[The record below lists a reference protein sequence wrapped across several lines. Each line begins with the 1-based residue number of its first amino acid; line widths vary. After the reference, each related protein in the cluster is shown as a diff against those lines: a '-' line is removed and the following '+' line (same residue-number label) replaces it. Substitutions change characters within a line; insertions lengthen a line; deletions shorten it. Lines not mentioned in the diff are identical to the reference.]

1 MNFERMFLFGF
12 SGTLLAL
19 MMFISIGSV
28 NVYAITIKIESPV
41 VNQQV
46 PVGELTI
53 SGISSDNSSSQCQVY
68 LDWNN
73 LKPYQLA
80 TPTGSNGS
88 ADFSKWSFTYT
99 SKYHLIQT
107 GVNDLTSKITCLVP
121 PAGPTVTKWYSI
133 NVTGTTTSNQSS
145 NVQLPLPTANTKTPA
160 SNTKTPASNTQT
172 PASNTQTPA
181 SNTQTPAS
189 NTQTPSSNTQT
200 PASNTQTPASNTQTP
215 ASNTQTPSPQSGASV
230 NTTNTSN
237 SNKINLQINV
247 ETNPI
252 SAGERQKVA
261 VTASDPQ
268 TGNTLDRVFVRLT
281 IKDPSGNVLK
291 DYTDT
296 DGELAPSFRID
307 KDIPGTYSVLASA
320 SQAGIKATKSTTF
333 IVQ

>member
-1 MNFERMFLFGF
+1 MNFEKMLLFGF

-28 NVYAITIKIESPV
+28 SVYAISIKIESPLS
-41 VNQQV
+41 NQKV
-46 PVGELTI
+46 PVGQLTI
-53 SGISSDNSSSQCQVY
+53 SGTSSDNSSAQCQVY

-107 GVNDLTSKITCLVP
+107 GLNDLTSKITCLVP

-133 NVTGTTTSNQSS
+133 NVTGATTSNQSS

-160 SNTKTPASNTQT
+160 SNTQTPASNNQT
-172 PASNTQTPA
+172 PASNTQT
-181 SNTQTPAS
+181 S
-189 NTQTPSSNTQT
+189 
-200 PASNTQTPASNTQTP
+200 
-215 ASNTQTPSPQSGASV
+215 SPQSGASV
-230 NTTNTSN
+230 DTTNTSN
-237 SNKINLQINV
+237 SNKINLEINV

-252 SAGERQKVA
+252 PAGDRQKVA

-281 IKDPSGNVLK
+281 IKDPSGNVVK

-296 DGELAPSFRID
+296 DGELSPSFRLD
-307 KDIPGTYSVLASA
+307 KDITGTYSVLASA
-320 SQAGIKATKSTTF
+320 SQAGIKTTKSTTF

>member
-1 MNFERMFLFGF
+1 MNFERMLLFGF

-19 MMFISIGSV
+19 MMFISIVSV
-28 NVYAITIKIESPV
+28 NVYAISIKIESPLG
-41 VNQQV
+41 NQQV

-53 SGISSDNSSSQCQVY
+53 SGTSSDNSSSQCQVY

-107 GVNDLTSKITCLVP
+107 GLNDLTSKITCLVP
-121 PAGPTVTKWYSI
+121 PSGPTVTKWYSI
-133 NVTGTTTSNQSS
+133 NVTGTTSSNQST

-160 SNTKTPASNTQT
+160 SNNTQT
-172 PASNTQTPA
+172 PASNTQI
-181 SNTQTPAS
+181 
-189 NTQTPSSNTQT
+189 
-200 PASNTQTPASNTQTP
+200 
-215 ASNTQTPSPQSGASV
+215 PSPQSGASV
-230 NTTNTSN
+230 DTTNTSN
-237 SNKINLQINV
+237 SNKINLEVSVQN
-247 ETNPI
+247 NPI
-252 SAGERQKVA
+252 SAGDRQQ
-261 VTASDPQ
+261 VTATATDPQ

-281 IKDPSGNVLK
+281 IKDPSGNVVK

-296 DGELAPSFRID
+296 DGELSPSFRID
-307 KDIPGTYSVLASA
+307 KDITGTYSVLASA
-320 SQAGIKATKSTTF
+320 SQAGIKTTKSTTF

>member
-1 MNFERMFLFGF
+1 MNFERMLLFGF

-19 MMFISIGSV
+19 MMFISVGSV
-28 NVYAITIKIESPV
+28 SVYAISIKIESPLG
-41 VNQQV
+41 NQKV
-46 PVGELTI
+46 AVGQLSI
-53 SGISSDNSSSQCQVY
+53 SGTSSDNSSAQCQVY

-107 GVNDLTSKITCLVP
+107 GLNDLTSKITCLVP

-133 NVTGTTTSNQSS
+133 NVTGATTSNQSS
-145 NVQLPLPTANTKTPA
+145 TVQLPLPTA
-160 SNTKTPASNTQT
+160 NTQT

-181 SNTQTPAS
+181 SNNQTS
-189 NTQTPSSNTQT
+189 
-200 PASNTQTPASNTQTP
+200 ASNTQTPA
-215 ASNTQTPSPQSGASV
+215 PQSGASV
-230 NTTNTSN
+230 DTTNTSN
-237 SNKINLQINV
+237 SNKINLEINV

-252 SAGERQKVA
+252 PAGDRQKVA

-268 TGNTLDRVFVRLT
+268 TKNTLDRVFVRLT
-281 IKDPSGNVLK
+281 IKDPSGNVVK

-296 DGELAPSFRID
+296 DGELSPSFRLD
-307 KDIPGTYSVLASA
+307 KDITGTYSVLASA
-320 SQAGIKATKSTTF
+320 SQAGIKTTKSTTF

>member
-1 MNFERMFLFGF
+1 MYFEKMLLFGF

-28 NVYAITIKIESPV
+28 SVYAISIKIESPLS
-41 VNQQV
+41 NQKV
-46 PVGELTI
+46 PVGQLTI
-53 SGISSDNSSSQCQVY
+53 SGTSSDNSSAQCQVY

-107 GVNDLTSKITCLVP
+107 GLNDLTSKITCLIP

-133 NVTGTTTSNQSS
+133 NVTGATTSNQSS
-145 NVQLPLPTANTKTPA
+145 NVQLPLPTANNQTL
-160 SNTKTPASNTQT
+160 ASNTQT
-172 PASNTQTPA
+172 PA
-181 SNTQTPAS
+181 
-189 NTQTPSSNTQT
+189 
-200 PASNTQTPASNTQTP
+200 
-215 ASNTQTPSPQSGASV
+215 PQSGASV
-230 NTTNTSN
+230 DTTNTSN
-237 SNKINLQINV
+237 SNKINLEINV

-252 SAGERQKVA
+252 PAGDRQKVA

-281 IKDPSGNVLK
+281 IKDPSGNVVK

-296 DGELAPSFRID
+296 DGELSPSFRLD
-307 KDIPGTYSVLASA
+307 KDITGTYSVLASA
-320 SQAGIKATKSTTF
+320 SQAGIKTTKSTTF

>member
-1 MNFERMFLFGF
+1 MNFEKLLLFCF

-28 NVYAITIKIESPV
+28 SVYAISIKIESPLG
-41 VNQQV
+41 NQQV

-53 SGISSDNSSSQCQVY
+53 SGTSSDNSSSQCQVY

-107 GVNDLTSKITCLVP
+107 GLNDLTSKITCLIP

-133 NVTGTTTSNQSS
+133 NVTGATTSNQSS
-145 NVQLPLPTANTKTPA
+145 NVQLPLPTANT
-160 SNTKTPASNTQT
+160 QT

-181 SNTQTPAS
+181 SNNQTSAS
-189 NTQTPSSNTQT
+189 NTQTS
-200 PASNTQTPASNTQTP
+200 
-215 ASNTQTPSPQSGASV
+215 SPQSGASV

-237 SNKINLQINV
+237 SNKINLEINV

-252 SAGERQKVA
+252 PAGDRQKVA

-281 IKDPSGNVLK
+281 IKDPSGNVVK

-296 DGELAPSFRID
+296 DGELSPSFRLD
-307 KDIPGTYSVLASA
+307 KGITGTYSVLASA
-320 SQAGIKATKSTTF
+320 SQAGIKTTKSTTF